1 VTQPPVQR
9 INLSTLEQLAR
20 MADESRGLIVISTGF
35 DPATKQARPAV
46 GAWELTAE
54 ARRCVAE
61 CARVLRPGGFL
72 FVYGLPRDN
81 AVWGETLAL
90 LDSESS
96 RLVFK
101 YWIALDLDD
110 APANGFL
117 QPSHLG
123 LLLFL
128 KARRTQKKPP
138 ALELDTE
145 TVRVPHAYC
154 SVCGK
159 TLKDWGGKKH
169 LMHPRGAALSDVWR
183 DLPRRAIS
191 DGIIPADALERLVNL
206 TGVDQQAMLH
216 LVSEAGGL
224 QRADAGQ
231 AVSVTATHS
240 AEPGCGENLERLETN
255 QVYQGDCVAFLRR
268 ISVLHPEGVF
278 DLAFADPP
286 YNLQKGYD
294 RYADA
299 LAEQHYLEWCN
310 AWLEGMARAL
320 KPGGSLLVLNLPKW
334 TIHHAA
340 FLNRHLEFRH
350 WIAWDALSDPRGKLM
365 PAHYGLLYYTKP
377 GGKPVFNYSRASG
390 RPGKD
395 LVAPPDS
402 PKYCLR
408 ASCVNGRKAMGE
420 DEKVELSDIW
430 FDIHRIRHKRDRDA
444 HPCQLPEKLL
454 ERIIKL
460 TTRRGGVVFDP
471 FCGAGTTAIAAA
483 KLDRQFVVV
492 DLDENYVRLS
502 REKLAALKQN
512 ADLFGTLQVPRG
524 SVARPR
530 AANSKR
536 AIELYLQTLARRLG
550 RLPTE
555 EDVKTDQP
563 EILRQIDE
571 TYATR
576 GAAFKRAR
584 IVLDQRAMAWGEQ
597 AASLQRNDL

>member
-1 VTQPPVQR
+1 
-9 INLSTLEQLAR
+9 
-20 MADESRGLIVISTGF
+20 MADESRGLIIISTGF
-35 DPATKQARPAV
+35 DPATKQAGPAV
-46 GAWELTAE
+46 AAWELTAE
-54 ARRCVAE
+54 ARRCVQE
-61 CARVLRPGGFL
+61 CARVLRPGGLL

-81 AVWGETLAL
+81 AVWGEALAS

-117 QPSHLG
+117 KPSHLG

-138 ALELDTE
+138 TLDLDTD
-145 TVRVPHAYC
+145 TVRVPHAFC
-154 SVCGK
+154 AACGR
-159 TLKDWGGKKH
+159 TVKDWGGKKH

-183 DLPRRAIS
+183 DLPRRPIR
-191 DGIIPADALERLVNL
+191 DGIIPADVLERVVNL
-206 TGVDQQAMLH
+206 TGVDEAAMLH
-216 LVSEAGGL
+216 LAAAGGGV
-224 QRADAGQ
+224 QRAGDGKTI
-231 AVSVTATHS
+231 SVTGFHS
-240 AEPGCGENLERLETN
+240 ADTHQWQNLEHLETN
-255 QVYQGDCVAFLRR
+255 RVYQGDCVSFLNR
-268 ISVLHPEGVF
+268 ISALHPEGVF

-286 YNLQKGYD
+286 YNLEKSYD
-294 RYADA
+294 SYADA
-299 LAEQHYLEWCN
+299 LAERHYLEWCN

-334 TIHHAA
+334 TMHHAA

-377 GGKPVFNYSRASG
+377 GGKPVFNYSPAGG
-390 RPGKD
+390 RPKKD
-395 LVAPPDS
+395 LVLPPDS

-408 ASCVNGRKAMGE
+408 ASCVNGRKARGE

-460 TTRRGGVVFDP
+460 TTRRGAVVFDP

-483 KLDRQFVVV
+483 KLGREFVVV
-492 DLDENYVRLS
+492 DLDENYVRIS

-512 ADLFGTLQVPRG
+512 ADLFGTFQVPRT

-536 AIELYLQTLARRLG
+536 AIECYLQNLARKLG

-563 EILRQIDE
+563 EILCQIDA

-584 IVLDQRAMAWGEQ
+584 MVLDQRAMA
-597 AASLQRNDL
+597 